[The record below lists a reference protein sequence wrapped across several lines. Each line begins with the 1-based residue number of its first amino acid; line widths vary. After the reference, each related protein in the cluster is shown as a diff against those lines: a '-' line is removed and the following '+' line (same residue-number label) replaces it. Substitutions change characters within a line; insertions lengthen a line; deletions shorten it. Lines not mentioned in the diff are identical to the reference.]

1 MLFHFWISYILV
13 SIRDLTHGLSFIFQ
27 VKRRYRIA
35 PTSSYSNRERQP
47 PMLLLEGRQKTSMK
61 LDRDERKYPTKSEID
76 LEIEKVRSMSA
87 QEAASYAARAVA
99 DAEAAIA
106 EAEEAAKEAEAAEAD
121 AAAAEAFAEAA
132 MKTVKGRNPSKTVN
146 LGFSFF
152 FLFAIL

>member
-1 MLFHFWISYILV
+1 
-13 SIRDLTHGLSFIFQ
+13 
-27 VKRRYRIA
+27 
-35 PTSSYSNRERQP
+35 
-47 PMLLLEGRQKTSMK
+47 MK
-61 LDRDERKYPTKSEID
+61 LDRVERKYPTKSEID

-87 QEAASYAARAVA
+87 QEAAAYAARAVA

-132 MKTVKGRNPSKTVN
+132 LKTLKGRNTSETVS

-152 FLFAIL
+152 VIL

>member
-1 MLFHFWISYILV
+1 MSFILV

-35 PTSSYSNRERQP
+35 PTPAYSDRGRHP
-47 PMLLLEGRQKTSMK
+47 PMLLLEGRQKISMK

-87 QEAASYAARAVA
+87 QEAAAYAARAVA

-132 MKTVKGRNPSKTVN
+132 MKTLKGRNTSETVS
-146 LGFSFF
+146 LGFSFYCNT
-152 FLFAIL
+152 IT